1 MNLLTALRAVE
12 GGRRGSSRPI
22 VVETQK
28 GLYLVKLR
36 GAAQGTGPLVA
47 EIIVAEIAEALGL
60 SVPERGLVQLGAEID
75 SPERDAE
82 LRDLMVASVGVN
94 LGFAYLSGA
103 RDLIPTEIDLVSAD
117 DRAAILWLDRF
128 VMNPDRTARNTN
140 LMWWSNGL
148 WLIDHG
154 AALGFQYDWSSVSE
168 GSTRT
173 QSVEMDPHLFS
184 TAVSADAMRE
194 WDDVFAARL
203 TRDVLDTAVGEVPD
217 EFLEF
222 GDADS
227 RMRRR
232 AAYSAFLW
240 KRLKPPRAF
249 AEVGVAPSPRAPRRG
264 PPAWLL
270 RR

>member
-1 MNLLTALRAVE
+1 
-12 GGRRGSSRPI
+12 
-22 VVETQK
+22 
-28 GLYLVKLR
+28 
-36 GAAQGTGPLVA
+36 
-47 EIIVAEIAEALGL
+47 
-60 SVPERGLVQLGAEID
+60 
-75 SPERDAE
+75 
-82 LRDLMVASVGVN
+82 MVASVGVN

-103 RDLIPTEIDLVSAD
+103 RDLIPTEIDAVNAD

-128 VMNPDRTARNTN
+128 VMNPDRTERNTN
-140 LMWWSNGL
+140 LMWWSNRI

-154 AALGFQYDWSSVSE
+154 AALGFQYDWPSVTE
-168 GSTRT
+168 TSTRN